1 MNAPGTPNMEVNM
14 REPSSSVCSAGA
26 RRAPSTARSI
36 ALFVALL
43 SFGVSGAKAAA
54 AQGRP
59 TLADTANAPGVD
71 ADSVVQTSP
80 GSPRAALEQF
90 FSLSRA
96 GRYADAAA
104 YLTLPDTASGARA
117 AVARQI
123 KAVLDRD
130 LWIDLGRVSAS
141 ASGNI
146 DDGLPASVEQVGTV
160 RRPNGTSVP
169 IRLVRTTGDADIS
182 WRFSRRSVT
191 QLAGLY
197 ASLDDR
203 WILEHVPD
211 VLLRPGP
218 FDLLR
223 WQWLALPLL
232 LAAAALVGALATR
245 LLRAVVGRVVVRTGT
260 TWDDA
265 VVERLHAPAAA
276 ALTIAAAWAFLPALS
291 LYAPAHDAAQRL
303 TRVALFI
310 VFFWSLWRLV
320 DVVRHVLAGTHWA
333 VESPSSRSLLP
344 LGARSVKI
352 VVIALAAVAVLS
364 MLGYPVGSLLAGL
377 GIGGLALALAA
388 QKTVE
393 NLFGAF
399 SIGVDQPFREG
410 DFVKVDDFVGT
421 VEAIGLR
428 STRFRTLD
436 RTIVTLPN
444 GKVADMRLESFAVRD
459 RLRLAA
465 VIGLAYETTVAQ
477 MREVLAGFERVLRDQ
492 PKLWPDSFTVKFSAL
507 AASSLDV
514 EVMAWF
520 QTTDWGE
527 FQLIR
532 QEVLLRF
539 MEVVERAGTSIAFP
553 TRTVHLGGEAVDAL
567 QALASARSGAG
578 APASSHRT

>member
-1 MNAPGTPNMEVNM
+1 MNAPGTPNMEVSM
-14 REPSSSVCSAGA
+14 REPSSSVRSAVA
-26 RRAPSTARSI
+26 RRAASTVRSV

-43 SFGVSGAKAAA
+43 SFGASGASAAA

-59 TLADTANAPGVD
+59 TGADTANAPGLD

-90 FSLSRA
+90 LSLSRA

-104 YLTLPDTASGARA
+104 YLTLADTASGARA

-130 LWIDLGRVSAS
+130 LWIDLDRISAS

-191 QLAGLY
+191 QLAALY

-203 WILEHVPD
+203 WILERVPD

-245 LLRAVVGRVVVRTGT
+245 LLRAIVGRVVVRTGT

-276 ALTIAAAWAFLPALS
+276 ALTIAAVWVFLPALS
-291 LYAPAHDAAQRL
+291 LYAPAQDAAQRL

-310 VFFWSLWRLV
+310 VFFWALWRLV
-320 DVVRHVLAGTHWA
+320 DVVRHVLAGTRWA

-567 QALASARSGAG
+567 QALASARSGDG
-578 APASSHRT
+578 ATASSHRT